1 METPQTVNPAQESAP
16 VETAPL
22 QAQAPAAQA
31 METQTVEG
39 AGISPFEGE
48 GAVMGFDGMVVL
60 FTWIA
65 FLIAFVVLGKFLWK
79 PIMRYLESRE
89 EEIRSSLDD
98 AAAAR
103 KAAEEADAKAAQTM
117 ADAERDARAKA
128 DEIAAATRKHI
139 AEMETEAREAI
150 AAKRRAA
157 DVALEEERSAAMR
170 KLSEKAGGEIAAA
183 LERMLPGLLTDAQR
197 QDYQDKIAADVRLG

>member
-1 METPQTVNPAQESAP
+1 
-16 VETAPL
+16 
-22 QAQAPAAQA
+22 
-31 METQTVEG
+31 METQTPNAQAPLTQAIETQPVAETLP
-39 AGISPFEGE
+39 ASSS
-48 GAVMGFDGMVVL
+48 VMAFNELVVGL
-60 FTWIA
+60 TWAA
-65 FLIAFVVLGKFLWK
+65 FLIAFIVLGKLLWK
-79 PIMRYLESRE
+79 PILRYVESRE

-117 ADAERDARAKA
+117 AEAERDARAKA
-128 DEIAAATRKHI
+128 DAIAAATRRHI

-157 DVALEEERSAAMR
+157 EANLADERDAALR

-183 LERMLPGLLTDAQR
+183 LDRMLPGLLTDAQR
-197 QDYQDKIAADVRLG
+197 QAYQDKIAADVRFS

>member
-1 METPQTVNPAQESAP
+1 METPQIANPAQEAVP
-16 VETAPL
+16 VGTDAL
-22 QAQAPAAQA
+22 QPQVSAAQTS
-31 METQTVEG
+31 ETQAVEG

-79 PIMRYLESRE
+79 PILRYIESRE
-89 EEIRSSLDD
+89 EEIRTSLDD
-98 AAAAR
+98 AAAVR
-103 KAAEEADAKAAQTM
+103 KAAEEADAKAAQTV
-117 ADAERDARAKA
+117 AEAERDARAKA

-139 AEMETEAREAI
+139 AEMETEAREAL

-157 DVALEEERSAAMR
+157 EASLEEERANAMR

-197 QDYQDKIAADVRLG
+197 QDYQDRIAADVRLG

>member
-1 METPQTVNPAQESAP
+1 METPFILASVAQSAD
-16 VETAPL
+16 T
-22 QAQAPAAQA
+22 
-31 METQTVEG
+31 
-39 AGISPFEGE
+39 SS
-48 GAVMGFDGMVVL
+48 VMNFNELVVAL
-60 FTWIA
+60 TWIA
-65 FLIAFVVLGKFLWK
+65 FLIAFVVLGKLLWK
-79 PIMRYLESRE
+79 PILRYLESRE

-157 DVALEEERSAAMR
+157 DVALEDERAAAMR